1 MTVFFVSEWPEASC
15 SIKRNFSVWSF
26 PNDFVQSCKW
36 WAFLSPLSLWYL
48 FPFVCCI
55 LFFLLYIPPLLYFL
69 FLFLSLSFRVF
80 SSDFPLLWRRVP
92 AESPRCFQA
101 CDKNSVGRQL
111 VTLDYTHCTE
121 LMTLEGKS
129 LLSILQVLSFCVFI
143 FSPLL
148 FLSPYLE
155 FYLLT

>member
-1 MTVFFVSEWPEASC
+1 MTVFFVSEWSEVSF

-36 WAFLSPLSLWYL
+36 GAFLSPLSLWYHSLLSAVFCFFFCTYLL
-48 FPFVCCI
+48 FCI
-55 LFFLLYIPPLLYFL
+55 VL
-69 FLFLSLSFRVF
+69 FLFLSFRVF
-80 SSDFPLLWRRVP
+80 PSDFPLLWHRVP
-92 AESPRCFQA
+92 AESSCCFQA
-101 CDKNSVGRQL
+101 CDKSSVGRQL

-121 LMTLEGKS
+121 LMTLAGKS
-129 LLSILQVLSFCVFI
+129 LLFILLVLSFCVFI
-143 FSPLL
+143 LSPLL